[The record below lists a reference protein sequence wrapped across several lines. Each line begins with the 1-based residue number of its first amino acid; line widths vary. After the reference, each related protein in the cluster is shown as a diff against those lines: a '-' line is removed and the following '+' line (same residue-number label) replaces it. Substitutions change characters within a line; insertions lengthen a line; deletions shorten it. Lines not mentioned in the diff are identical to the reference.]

1 MKPLIISPRLPDD
14 IVMSPVKTTR
24 QRKPTTTEKMI
35 SDETPVPTTPG
46 PTSCAANTRI
56 FDYVPDAF
64 TFGEEDTS
72 LIQINVSKKEVQRK
86 YVCNYI
92 CNSLL
97 LLNVKGTYD

>member
-1 MKPLIISPRLPDD
+1 M
-14 IVMSPVKTTR
+14 KTTR
-24 QRKPTTTEKMI
+24 QPKPKTTVKMTE
-35 SDETPVPTTPG
+35 ETTTPG

-86 YVCNYI
+86 YVYN
-92 CNSLL
+92 LL
-97 LLNVKGTYD
+97 ITLA